1 MCVNATS
8 ATRTAAGRASTS
20 ASAGTLTPARQMTG
34 HPPCSYAPA
43 NACGHMPLT
52 RADRTGPSPWRMVA
66 DGPSSPRASHG
77 AVYCGSRGSS
87 VYGIG
92 GEPSACRGRG
102 GSMSEYEFTISL
114 RIRHPTIDPAA
125 ITRMLGM
132 EPQHT
137 WHSGAPRRGPAGE
150 ALDGVYRESY

>member
-1 MCVNATS
+1 APHHPFPPRRS
-8 ATRTAAGRASTS
+8 PEPASTS
-20 ASAGTLTPARQMTG
+20 ASAATLTPARSMTR

-43 NACGHMPLT
+43 SACGHMPLT
-52 RADRTGPSPWRMVA
+52 RPARTGPSPCRMVA
-66 DGPSSPRASHG
+66 HGASSPRASHG
-77 AVYCGSRGSS
+77 AVYCGSLGSS

-92 GEPSACRGRG
+92 GEASACRGRG

-150 ALDGVYRESY
+150 ALDGVYRES